1 MSADALASSIPTRL
15 GRYELLLPIGSG
27 GMASVYLARAAG
39 PHGFERD
46 VAIKIIHPHLREHV
60 EMSHDLLEEAKL
72 AARIRHPNV
81 ISVLEADRDEAS
93 GLVYLVM
100 DYIEGDTLSYV
111 LRQARSVSTK
121 LLAPPIALKLM
132 ADALAGLHAAHE
144 LTSPTGD
151 PLHVVHR
158 DFSPQNILVGLDGVA
173 RLTDFGIAKAHG
185 RAALTQTGFV
195 KGKVC
200 YMSPEQA
207 RGDELDRR
215 SDVWAAGVVL
225 WELLAGRPLFDHR
238 DEMKIVMQ
246 LISEDPLPRLR
257 TIRPEIPAALDDA
270 VAAAL
275 TRDRGARLA
284 SAKELRDAVVT
295 GWKRPADASEVAASI
310 DALIG
315 ARVTERRSR
324 AEEIRR
330 ERTSLS
336 SGAPVVSAT
345 PAVSSTKTSKPPRTA
360 IAVGIGVAALAVL
373 GISLASVTLRSK
385 GADAHVTTTP
395 PIDSAPLPPETAS
408 SASIPAPTPT
418 PSASAPPS
426 TEVLA
431 ADRIAIEADAPMV
444 AVAVGG
450 KNIAMAD
457 PSERVEAIV
466 DPAQQGA
473 TLKIV
478 AKTKDG
484 RRVEG
489 RGRAGTLVRLSF
501 PALPDAR
508 PGSAKGGIPR
518 PSAKPSTTPNATA
531 APAGPQLI
539 VKPYER

>member
-1 MSADALASSIPTRL
+1 
-15 GRYELLLPIGSG
+15 
-27 GMASVYLARAAG
+27 MASVYLARAAG
-39 PHGFERD
+39 PQGFERD
-46 VAIKIIHPHLREHV
+46 VAIKIIHPHLREHA

-81 ISVLEADRDEAS
+81 VSVLEADRDEAS

-100 DYIEGDTLSYV
+100 DYVEGDTLSYV
-111 LRQARSVSTK
+111 LRMARSVSPK

-151 PLHVVHR
+151 PLNVVHR

-246 LISEDPLPRLR
+246 LISEEPLPRLR

-275 TRDRGARLA
+275 TRDRSARLA

-295 GWKRPADASEVAASI
+295 GWKRPADASEVATAV
-310 DALIG
+310 DGLIG
-315 ARVTERRSR
+315 TRVTERRSR

-336 SGAPVVSAT
+336 SGAPVVSAAG
-345 PAVSSTKTSKPPRTA
+345 AVSRSQQRPRTA
-360 IAVGIGVAALAVL
+360 AVVGIAVAALAVL
-373 GISLASVTLRSK
+373 GVALASVTLRSK
-385 GADAHVTTTP
+385 GADTQLTIAP
-395 PIDSAPLPPETAS
+395 PVDSAPLPPPEAS
-408 SASIPAPTPT
+408 SSSSSVAMPAASTTDEIAP
-418 PSASAPPS
+418 
-426 TEVLA
+426 
-431 ADRIAIEADAPMV
+431 DRIAIETDAPMV

-450 KNIAMAD
+450 KNIAMAE

-466 DPAQQGA
+466 DPGQKGA

-489 RGRAGTLVRLSF
+489 RGRAGTVVHLSF
-501 PALPDAR
+501 PALADAR
-508 PGSAKGGIPR
+508 PGSGKGGSTR
-518 PSAKPSTTPNATA
+518 PPVKTATTTSALPTPT
-531 APAGPQLI
+531 GPQLI